1 MLRALLQFG
10 ESQGVAWGA
19 YGECSPHVLTIAQ
32 AVAAKL
38 AQQRWREIGSRN
50 YAEALGYFTA
60 AIKRRWGCEA
70 VFAQARMRLDR
81 LPYVGRRVAD
91 MAAAAA
97 DELGDWAGATA
108 FEADEAGWGVA
119 REGRAAPD
127 PAWRTR

>member
-1 MLRALLQFG
+1 
-10 ESQGVAWGA
+10 
-19 YGECSPHVLTIAQ
+19 
-32 AVAAKL
+32 
-38 AQQRWREIGSRN
+38 
-50 YAEALGYFTA
+50 
-60 AIKRRWGCEA
+60 
-70 VFAQARMRLDR
+70 MRLDR